1 MIAQPVPPEAASP
14 DTVAFRDLAPDRC
27 RAFLQGQEGP
37 SGLCCGRRV
46 AGGGRYPAGGYFAG
60 RPAGFVTPPPPR
72 RTEHLRAK
80 TGTPPATMPPLRRA
94 PRRLR
99 HPLPP
104 LKDRALTSKDGH
116 LDVDD
121 AARALGA
128 HPSRVL
134 AALTSGA
141 VPAEK
146 VGRGRFR
153 VAVADLDRLAVAL
166 GLGPRA
172 ASPDADTDEPG

>member
-1 MIAQPVPPEAASP
+1 
-14 DTVAFRDLAPDRC
+14 
-27 RAFLQGQEGP
+27 
-37 SGLCCGRRV
+37 
-46 AGGGRYPAGGYFAG
+46 
-60 RPAGFVTPPPPR
+60 
-72 RTEHLRAK
+72 
-80 TGTPPATMPPLRRA
+80 MPG
-94 PRRLR
+94 
-99 HPLPP
+99 
-104 LKDRALTSKDGH
+104 KDGSIN
-116 LDVDD
+116 VED

-153 VAVADLDRLAVAL
+153 VAVADLDRLAAAL

-172 ASPDADTDEPG
+172 ALPDGDMAELG